1 MRFCENCSNMYYIKL
16 SEPNADLVYYCRKCG
31 QEDNTT
37 DTYTVVSKTTLSKDQ
52 IVNSNIINP
61 YTKLDPTI
69 PHVSTIP
76 CPNTSCPSN
85 QDENPKKKDVLYIR
99 YNDQSL
105 KYIFMCTHCDTTWT
119 NNLNN

>member
-1 MRFCENCSNMYYIKL
+1 MRFCENCNNMYYIKL

-69 PHVSTIP
+69 PHVDNIP
-76 CPNTSCPSN
+76 CPSVNCPSN
-85 QDENPKKKDVLYIR
+85 QEENPKKKDVLYIR

-105 KYIFMCTHCDTTWT
+105 KYIFMCAHCDTTWT

>member
-1 MRFCENCSNMYYIKL
+1 MRFCENCNNMYYIKL
-16 SEPNADLVYYCRKCG
+16 SESNADLVYYCRKCG

-52 IVNSNIINP
+52 VVNSNIINP

-69 PHVSTIP
+69 PHVSNIP
-76 CPNTSCPSN
+76 CPNNDCPCN
-85 QDENPKKKDVLYIR
+85 QEDSLIKKDVLYIR

-105 KYIFMCTHCDTTWT
+105 NYIFMCTHCDTTWT